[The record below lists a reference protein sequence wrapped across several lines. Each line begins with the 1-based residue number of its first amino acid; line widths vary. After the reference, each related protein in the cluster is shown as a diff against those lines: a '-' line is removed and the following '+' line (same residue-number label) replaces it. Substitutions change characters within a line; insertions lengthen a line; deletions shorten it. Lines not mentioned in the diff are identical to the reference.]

1 VSASDFTGNEVIT
14 YEVSDGEA
22 TTSGTLTVTVT
33 APPATTPTPPAN
45 SSGSSGGSM
54 SWFALLALVLIA
66 TRRYPAFTFLA
77 HSTTRNI

>member
-1 VSASDFTGNEVIT
+1 MSASDFTGNEVIT

-66 TRRYPAFTFLA
+66 TRRYPPFTFLA